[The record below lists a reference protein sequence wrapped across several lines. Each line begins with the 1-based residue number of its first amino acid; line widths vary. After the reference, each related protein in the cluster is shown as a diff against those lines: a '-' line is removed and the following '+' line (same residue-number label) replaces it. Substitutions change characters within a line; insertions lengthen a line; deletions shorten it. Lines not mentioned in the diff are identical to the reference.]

1 MNKKVFD
8 HVLQIKI
15 QMDRMQAELDDYKLL
30 MSMEVSDLEN
40 LLAELVREELANQ
53 IRNPWD
59 NSGFPRKMRV
69 QDVLSGR
76 R

>member
-1 MNKKVFD
+1 MIKTVFD
-8 HVLQIKI
+8 HCLQIKI
-15 QMDRMQAELDDYKLL
+15 QMNRLQEELDDYKLL

-40 LLAELVREELANQ
+40 LLAELVREELTHQ

-69 QDVLSGR
+69 QNVLSGR

>member
-1 MNKKVFD
+1 MIKKVFD

-15 QMDRMQAELDDYKLL
+15 QMDRLQAELDDYKVLIA
-30 MSMEVSDLEN
+30 MDKTDLEE
-40 LLAELVREELANQ
+40 LLAQLVREELSNQ

-69 QDVLSGR
+69 QNVLSGL
-76 R
+76 